1 MKPMKHA
8 SDEERW
14 ISLVAAR
21 GRGQSLTPEE
31 AEFLRHQEEAEPE
44 LADEAALWAEIGR
57 LGSPRG
63 EGAELDDGVMA
74 SRVLAKLQEE
84 RAPSSAEP
92 FPEPRPRPLTRP
104 MTRRG
109 VAGLAATLAFAAAL
123 GAFAATW
130 MNTHFG
136 GPERPIEGI
145 DAGPP
150 PPAQTTAPPKPVEVV
165 APMPSSVEAPAA
177 SVAEA
182 PAASVVEAP
191 VPAAPPRAAD
201 QDGRRGKVSA
211 GSSADEL
218 LGEAQAALAA
228 GRTRDAITTYQT
240 LLARYPESTEARAAL
255 VSLGRLS
262 LAGGNAGSALGFFD
276 RYLASGGGAL
286 AIEARYGRIQAL
298 QQLGRAGEA
307 QAAIDDFLARHG
319 DSVFATRLR
328 EQRKGH

>member
-1 MKPMKHA
+1 MKPMKRA

-21 GRGQSLTPEE
+21 GRGQPLTPEE
-31 AEFLRHQEEAEPE
+31 VEFVRHQEEADPE

-63 EGAELDDGVMA
+63 EGAEVDDGVMA
-74 SRVLAKLQEE
+74 SRVLAKMQEE
-84 RAPSSAEP
+84 RAPSSVEL
-92 FPEPRPRPLTRP
+92 FPEPRPRSLTRP

-109 VAGLAATLAFAAAL
+109 VAGLAAAVAFAAAL

-130 MNTHFG
+130 VNTRFG
-136 GPERPIEGI
+136 GPEPRPIEGT

-150 PPAQTTAPPKPVEVV
+150 PSAHTTAPPKPVEVV
-165 APMPSSVEAPAA
+165 APMPSSVEAPVA

-182 PAASVVEAP
+182 PVA
-191 VPAAPPRAAD
+191 AAPPRVAD
-201 QDGRRGKVSA
+201 QDGKRGKVSA

-240 LLARYPESTEARAAL
+240 LLARYPESSEARAAL

-262 LAGGNAGSALGFFD
+262 LAGGSATSALGYFD

-286 AIEARYGRIQAL
+286 VIEAHYGRIQAL

-307 QAAIDDFLARHG
+307 QAAIDDFLTRHG
-319 DSVFATRLR
+319 DSVYATRLR